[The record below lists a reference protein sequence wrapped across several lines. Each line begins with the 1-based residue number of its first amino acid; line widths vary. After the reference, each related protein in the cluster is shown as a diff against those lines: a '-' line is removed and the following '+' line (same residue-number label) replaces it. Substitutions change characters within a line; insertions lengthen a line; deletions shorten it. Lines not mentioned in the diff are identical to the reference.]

1 MKEQV
6 RILLQAKP
14 VLPGSLEEHYNVCGK
29 AQCCCKDKVN
39 PQKHG
44 PYYRLSY
51 SLKGK
56 NSSVFVKKEDA
67 PAIMAM
73 TESYRESR
81 SNIQHLALAM
91 VELYRQKG
99 LECMLNEYNRQVD
112 RAICKKSG
120 TKPEAA
126 VLRDTR
132 ISRDKWKKK
141 ALERQSEIDKMQVK
155 IRDLEKSRGKWKE
168 KAIQAKEENQEL
180 KKLGLLKTA
189 DEKKKTGI
197 SG

>member
-1 MKEQV
+1 MKEQI

-29 AQCCCKDKVN
+29 AQCRCKDKVN

-44 PYYRLSY
+44 PQYRLSY

-67 PAIMAM
+67 PAVMAM
-73 TESYRESR
+73 TENYRESR

-91 VELYRQKG
+91 VELYRQEG
-99 LECMLNEYNRQVD
+99 LQGMLDKYEEMLD
-112 RAICKKSG
+112 L
-120 TKPEAA
+120 E
-126 VLRDTR
+126 
-132 ISRDKWKKK
+132 ISRQSGARPAARSLRETRSSCDKWKIK
-141 ALERQSEIDKMQVK
+141 ALERQSEINKMLVK
-155 IRDLEKSRGKWKE
+155 IRDLEKSRDKWKA
-168 KAIQAKEENQEL
+168 KAQEAKEENLEL
-180 KKLGLLKTA
+180 KNLSRLKTA
-189 DEKKKTGI
+189 DGKKNTGV

>member
-29 AQCCCKDKVN
+29 AQCRCKDKVN

-67 PAIMAM
+67 PAIKAM
-73 TESYRESR
+73 TENYRESR
-81 SNIQHLALAM
+81 SNIQDMALTM
-91 VELYRQKG
+91 VELFRQEG
-99 LECMLNEYNRQVD
+99 LQGMLDKYEEILDIESSR
-112 RAICKKSG
+112 KSG
-120 TKPEAA
+120 ARPVSRT
-126 VLRDTR
+126 LRETR
-132 ISRDKWKKK
+132 SSCDKWKTK
-141 ALERQSEIDKMQVK
+141 ALTRQSEIDKMQVK
-155 IRDLEKSRGKWKE
+155 IRDLEKSRDKWKGKTME
-168 KAIQAKEENQEL
+168 AKEENQEL
-180 KKLGLLKTA
+180 KKLSLLKA
-189 DEKKKTGI
+189 VEGKKNTGD
-197 SG
+197 SR

>member
-1 MKEQV
+1 MKELV

-29 AQCCCKDKVN
+29 AQCRCKDKVN

-56 NSSVFVKKEDA
+56 NSSVFVKKEDV
-67 PAIMAM
+67 PAIKAM
-73 TESYRESR
+73 TENYRESR
-81 SNIQHLALAM
+81 SNIQHLALSA
-91 VELYRQKG
+91 VDLYRQEG
-99 LECMLNEYNRQVD
+99 LQGMLDKYEEILDMETSIKNG
-112 RAICKKSG
+112 A
-120 TKPEAA
+120 KPASRT
-126 VLRDTR
+126 LRETR
-132 ISRDKWKKK
+132 SSCDKWKTK

-155 IRDLEKSRGKWKE
+155 IRDLEKSRDNWKG

-180 KKLGLLKTA
+180 KKLSLLKTVEG
-189 DEKKKTGI
+189 EKNTGG
-197 SG
+197 SR

>member
-6 RILLQAKP
+6 RFLLEAKP
-14 VLPGSLEEHYNVCGK
+14 LLPGSLEEHYNVCGK
-29 AQCCCKDKVN
+29 AQCRCKDKVN

-67 PAIMAM
+67 PAIKAM
-73 TESYRESR
+73 TENYRESR

-91 VELYRQKG
+91 IELYRQEG
-99 LECMLNEYNRQVD
+99 LQGMLDKYE
-112 RAICKKSG
+112 
-120 TKPEAA
+120 EALD
-126 VLRDTR
+126 VE
-132 ISRDKWKKK
+132 ISRKNGDRPASRTLRETRSSCDKWKIK

-155 IRDLEKSRGKWKE
+155 IRDLEKSRDKWKE
-168 KAIQAKEENQEL
+168 KAMAAKEENQEL
-180 KKLGLLKTA
+180 KKLNRLKTA
-189 DEKKKTGI
+189 DGKKKTGVC
-197 SG
+197 G